1 MPIQKLPDVLINQI
15 AAGEV
20 IERPAA
26 VVKELLENSLDAG
39 ARRVVVE
46 IEKGGL
52 GLIRVRDD
60 GEGLNQQQLPL
71 ALERNAT
78 SKISNLD
85 ELEAV
90 ASYGFRGEALPS
102 IVSVSRFAMTSRC
115 ATDDH
120 GWQLKGAGTPEA
132 VLKPAPHPQGTTVE
146 VRDLFFNTP
155 ARRKFMRAEGT
166 EFRHIDQLLRR
177 SALARS
183 EVGFELRHNDRRVL
197 DLSPAPQTAQ
207 LQQRIADVCGADFTE
222 HALAIDESGAG
233 LRLWGWV
240 ALPSFSRP
248 KADLQHFFVNRR
260 PVRDKL
266 VAHALR
272 RAYADVLHS
281 SRYPAFV
288 LYLELDPTAVD
299 VNVHPAKA
307 EVRFRDSSTV
317 HDFLY
322 GSIHR
327 LLRDVRPQGA
337 HHQVEFSAPAPA
349 AVLSSAAP
357 QRFGGDYPAPM
368 TPRSLPLRE
377 SGRPAANSWSA
388 LPRRP
393 EPEAEVDLESLPL
406 GRAVGQIKGVFILCE
421 SNQGMIV
428 VDMHA
433 AHERVLFERLK
444 QQLRDGQVQAQRLLM
459 PVAVDLDEDAADL
472 AEQRSDWLSELG
484 VEVDRGGPR
493 SITVRAVPPLL
504 MKADIAG
511 LLRELLDQR
520 TDGPAQGH
528 FPEVR
533 DAQDRVL
540 ADMAC
545 RAAVKAGRQLTLP
558 EMDALLRDM
567 EQTENAGQCS
577 HGRPTWVQVD
587 MAAMDRLFLRGR

>member
-60 GEGLNQQQLPL
+60 GEGLSQQQLPL
-71 ALERNAT
+71 AVERHAT

-115 ATDDH
+115 AVDDH
-120 GWQLKGAGTPEA
+120 GWQLKGAGAPEA
-132 VLKPAPHPQGTTVE
+132 ALKPAPHPQGTTVE

-183 EVGFELRHNDRRVL
+183 EVGFELRHNGRRLL

-207 LQQRIADVCGADFTE
+207 LQQRIADVCGTDFTE

-288 LYLELDPTAVD
+288 LYLEIDPAAVD

-317 HDFLY
+317 HDLLY
-322 GSIHR
+322 GNIHR
-327 LLRDVRPQGA
+327 LLRNVRPQGE
-337 HHQVEFSAPAPA
+337 HHQVQFSAPAPA
-349 AVLSSAAP
+349 AGLRSAA
-357 QRFGGDYPAPM
+357 DYPAPM
-368 TPRSLPLRE
+368 TPRALPLRE
-377 SGRPAANSWSA
+377 ASTHSSAGSNSWSA
-388 LPRRP
+388 LPRRAEP
-393 EPEAEVDLESLPL
+393 EPAVDLEALPL
-406 GRAVGQIKGVFILCE
+406 GRAVGQIKGIFILCE
-421 SNQGMIV
+421 SSQGMIV

-444 QQLRDGQVQAQRLLM
+444 RQLREGQVQAQRLLM

-472 AEQRSDWLSELG
+472 AEQRADWLAELG
-484 VEVDRGGPR
+484 LEIDRGGPR

-567 EQTENAGQCS
+567 EQTDNAGQCS